1 MIWLAVFLCAVLAGV
16 VQSLTGFGG
25 AVMMMLV
32 LPYYFA
38 IPAASSIASA
48 VCLGLNVVLLVKF
61 RRHLDW
67 HLWLLPT
74 IPYLAV
80 STAVIHLVEQLDL
93 RLLSVA
99 FGGFLMLL
107 SAYFLVFARHLSVTP
122 SWKAA
127 MLCGAIAGVTLGLF
141 GIGGPLMS
149 LYFLPTAKSKESYT
163 ANMQC
168 AFFVANLS
176 NMFSRLSCGIMPVYL
191 IPLTL
196 FAFLAVNVGKAFGL
210 RILQYLDG
218 QKIRTLVYAFV
229 GVSGLITVLQNL

>member
-1 MIWLAVFLCAVLAGV
+1 MIFLAVILSAILAGV
-16 VQSLTGFGG
+16 VQSVTGFGG

-32 LPYYFA
+32 LPHYFP

-48 VCLGLNVVLLVKF
+48 VCLGLNLVLLVKF
-61 RRHLDW
+61 YRHLDW

-74 IPYLAV
+74 VPYLAV
-80 STAVIHLVEQLDL
+80 STVVIHMVEQFDL
-93 RLLSVA
+93 RLLSVVFGA
-99 FGGFLMLL
+99 FLVLL
-107 SAYFLVFARHLSVTP
+107 SAYFLVFARHIAINP

-127 MLCGAIAGVTLGLF
+127 VGCGAVAGVTLGLF

-149 LYFLPTAKSKESYT
+149 LYFLPVAGSKERYT

-176 NMFSRLSCGIMPVYL
+176 NMISRLSCGIMTVDL

-196 FAFLAVNVGKAFGL
+196 LAFAAVNVGKSAGL
-210 RILQYLDG
+210 RILRYLDAE
-218 QKIRTLVYAFV
+218 KIRVLVYAFV
-229 GVSGLITVLQNL
+229 GVSGLITVMQNL